1 MGCAAQK
8 IPHMLLFA
16 GLERLDLL
24 CCGVLVMVGTELF
37 CGEHGVEMLFH
48 KLVALLLAKLQV

>member
-1 MGCAAQK
+1 
-8 IPHMLLFA
+8 MLLFA
-16 GLERLDLL
+16 GLECLDLL